1 MPTEIPMPFPI
12 GSPHALM
19 PPRINQWRSTSARR
33 KVDKRDYDRRKLQCD
48 LWMSDV
54 ASRSVLRCKT
64 DDVSDAGIHATAPI
78 GFGLAVG
85 QRYEVRI
92 ADTGSLVAGG
102 NSLSS
107 PLGYGTVI
115 RTEIRLGGE
124 RPDRVGFAM
133 RFDAPQLMPV

>member
-1 MPTEIPMPFPI
+1 MPTEIPTPFPI
-12 GSPHALM
+12 GSPHLSM
-19 PPRINQWRSTSARR
+19 PPRINQWRSTLARR

-48 LWMSDV
+48 LWMCDV
-54 ASRSVLRCKT
+54 AARSVLRCKT

-124 RPDRVGFAM
+124 RPDHVGLDM